1 MKQILL
7 LFFVFCSLTS
17 NAQMNSDLVN
27 SMQFKPIP
35 YKQQNPIDIDN
46 AARVFSQLA
55 AQHEAQKERFGTLF
69 DKGVAN
75 LERGN
80 FAIAKLYFE
89 QCLELNK
96 SASVVNPKVILDAIM
111 LCDNGLTGNFENNLN
126 SGSHASDNNQAKNIN
141 SEKRLF
147 DHLYQRALDKF
158 GIEQFVDAKV
168 LFKQCLDINKKYHF
182 IDDSYLKY
190 NIELCDKKI
199 QSKD

>member
-7 LFFVFCSLTS
+7 LFFVFFSLTS

-55 AQHEAQKERFGTLF
+55 TQHEAQKERFGTLF

-96 SASVVNPKVILDAIM
+96 SASVVNPKVILDAIK